1 MKRYL
6 FVIEIKPEHLKGY
19 IDIHKNPWPEVLKEI
34 KNAGAKEL
42 LVWNYKNLSIV
53 YYECEDI
60 DKIYEYMG
68 KTDVNKR
75 WNAVVSPWFEESPSL
90 DGSGSVAT
98 CDKIFDLQQQIKGKL
113 EEF

>member
-1 MKRYL
+1 
-6 FVIEIKPEHLKGY
+6 
-19 IDIHKNPWPEVLKEI
+19 
-34 KNAGAKEL
+34 
-42 LVWNYKNLSIV
+42 
-53 YYECEDI
+53 
-60 DKIYEYMG
+60 MG

-98 CDKIFDLQQQIKGKL
+98 CEKIFDLQQQIKGKL